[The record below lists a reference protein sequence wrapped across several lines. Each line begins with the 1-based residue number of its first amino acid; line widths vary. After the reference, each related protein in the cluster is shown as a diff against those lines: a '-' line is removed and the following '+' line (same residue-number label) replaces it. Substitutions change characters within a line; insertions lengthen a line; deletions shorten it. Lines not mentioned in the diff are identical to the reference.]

1 MELMRRTAVHVV
13 RATNDAQLRAR
24 ILAHHGADVRFAFL
38 RGRWGR
44 AWARA
49 QADAN
54 HAVVA
59 EREKAQGVRALGG
72 LTGYGSGSEGDA
84 DDDDDDGDEGDEVHL
99 GVTEHP
105 LPQVLGEAPE
115 VRQAIQEA
123 QPEELVLRTTQEARR
138 AKAREWAEKRRAA
151 KSLANVAADVDSED
165 Q

>member
-54 HAVVA
+54 HAAVV
-59 EREKAQGVRALGG
+59 EREKAQGVRVLGG

-84 DDDDDDGDEGDEVHL
+84 DDDDNDGDEENEVHVAAG

-105 LPQVLGEAPE
+105 LPQVLGETLE
-115 VRQAIQEA
+115 ERQET
-123 QPEELVLRTTQEARR
+123 QPEELALRTAQEARR

-151 KSLANVAADVDSED
+151 KSLASAAEDVDRED